1 MLLKQDVLDQELNED
16 RQEPLLLT
24 YDNPSVQNAAVLA
37 MTLPGMPNLRDIYIK
52 VSPSK
57 PQADQHNRIA
67 YSTLVI
73 QMAGLL
79 IEQIKYLT
87 DYKDPSPL
95 DQPTLAALYDLCQQG
110 LPWLK
115 EAIAT
120 QDTSISLIKP
130 TRPSASSVGSLR
142 AKLLGM
148 TAMPQVR
155 NTPQESDTEIQ
166 DLQESV
172 IKKQKTSNGEAVIR
186 EFEQPPPEGD
196 PTQTLHPD
204 TRAVLGRYHLA
215 EGDSIFA
222 SCYVNWEVQKPL
234 RSNPSQHKNYA
245 CDGIELCIMAKVET
259 LVLRTGNP
267 FTFRVQHQQD
277 CASTS
282 WYLHSLPRANYEHIN
297 KQIIAFLAAYC
308 EDKPYHWKNLDS
320 TNKVV
325 RL

>member
-1 MLLKQDVLDQELNED
+1 M
-16 RQEPLLLT
+16 
-24 YDNPSVQNAAVLA
+24 
-37 MTLPGMPNLRDIYIK
+37 
-52 VSPSK
+52 
-57 PQADQHNRIA
+57 
-67 YSTLVI
+67 
-73 QMAGLL
+73 
-79 IEQIKYLT
+79 
-87 DYKDPSPL
+87 
-95 DQPTLAALYDLCQQG
+95 
-110 LPWLK
+110 
-115 EAIAT
+115 
-120 QDTSISLIKP
+120 
-130 TRPSASSVGSLR
+130 GSLR
-142 AKLLGM
+142 AKLLGL
-148 TAMPQVR
+148 TALPQVR
-155 NTPQESDTEIQ
+155 HTSQESDTEIQ

-204 TRAVLGRYHLA
+204 TRAVLARYHLA
-215 EGDSIFA
+215 EGDSIFS

-259 LVLRTGNP
+259 LVLRSGNP